1 MYDGTNKCIFFIIKD
16 KNEDEIKYITLCDN
30 IDICEFNVKDN
41 NNVTTKITINEIVYN
56 NNFNIELNT

>member
-41 NNVTTKITINEIVYN
+41 NNVTTKITINGIVYN